1 MPIFKL
7 NDPQTTSTPTID
19 VTPGRGSALTIGPH
33 VFSLV
38 VTDDSG
44 NTSQPMLFTVVV
56 KDDKAPTAVLTAP
69 PTVPTGQ
76 SFTLDGSQ
84 SSDVGGGKVVQ
95 WQWTQV
101 S

>member
-1 MPIFKL
+1 
-7 NDPQTTSTPTID
+7 
-19 VTPGRGSALTIGPH
+19 
-33 VFSLV
+33 

-44 NTSQPMLFTVVV
+44 NQSLPMLANVVV
-56 KDDKAPTAVLTAP
+56 KDDKAPTAMLVAP
-69 PTVPTGQ
+69 PSVPVGA

-95 WQWTQV
+95 WQWAQV